1 MNHKRYI
8 NTKEDSMSIYLKD
21 VRKSEQVTVD
31 EELELAKRI
40 ANGEEG
46 AIDELVMANL
56 RFVISIAK
64 DYQNQ
69 GLPLADLIS
78 EGNYGLI
85 TAAKRF
91 DHTKG
96 FRFISYAVW
105 WVKQSILQ
113 SLNDDSRMVR
123 LPTNM
128 INKLA
133 KIKKEIDQFE
143 KEFSRT
149 PSPNEIEMIHVPS
162 CTSINNTINE
172 DGDELAT
179 ILKDETFRSPDNI
192 KSKEQTLKNQ
202 LKRVMQNLSSR
213 ERDIVNCYFGIN
225 GEPMTLEMIGDEF
238 NLTKE
243 RIRQIKQS
251 AIRKIRNNV
260 GDLLEYL

>member
-113 SLNDDSRMVR
+113 SLNDNSMIVR

>member
-113 SLNDDSRMVR
+113 SLNDNSRMVR

>member
-1 MNHKRYI
+1 MNNKRYI

-21 VRKSEQVTVD
+21 VRKSEQVTID

-113 SLNDDSRMVR
+113 SLNDNSRMVR

-143 KEFSRT
+143 KEFSRS
-149 PSPNEIEMIHVPS
+149 PSPNEVEMIHVPS
-162 CTSINNTINE
+162 CTSINTLINE
-172 DGDELAT
+172 DGDELAS

-192 KSKEQTLKNQ
+192 KTKEQNLKTQ
-202 LKRVMQNLSSR
+202 LKRVMETLSDR
-213 ERDIVNCYFGIN
+213 ERDIVNCYFGIY

-238 NLTKE
+238 DLTKE

-260 GDLLEYL
+260 GDLLDYL

>member
-21 VRKSEQVTVD
+21 VRKSEQVTID

-113 SLNDDSRMVR
+113 SLNDNSRMVR

-128 INKLA
+128 INKLS
-133 KIKKEIDQFE
+133 KIKKEIDKFE
-143 KEFSRT
+143 KEFSRP
-149 PSPNEIEMIHVPS
+149 PSPNEIEMIHVPT

-179 ILKDETFRSPDNI
+179 IIKDETFRSPDNI
-192 KSKEQTLKNQ
+192 KTKEQTLKNQ

-213 ERDIVNCYFGIN
+213 ERDIVNCYFGIY